1 MRTSSLRRSRA
12 KKPRLPVPEPN
23 EDGVALPP
31 PTPIPTLQLLGEALQ
46 IPPEDLTVA
55 KLMAGPECD
64 DSTKPSNDD

>member
-1 MRTSSLRRSRA
+1 MRTSDLHRPRA

-31 PTPIPTLQLLGEALQ
+31 LTPIPTLQLLDEALQ

-55 KLMAGPECD
+55 KLMAGPEFD
-64 DSTKPSNDD
+64 ESTKPPNDD